1 MKTQEVGPMF
11 GYEKVRRVNIFQISV
26 NTFHLPGAS
35 VEDPLQ
41 ASWGSVGSVKATEQ
55 DGSMD
60 NWWQRWKEIY
70 ATISQNQH
78 DKEYSK

>member
-41 ASWGSVGSVKATEQ
+41 AS
-55 DGSMD
+55 
-60 NWWQRWKEIY
+60 
-70 ATISQNQH
+70 
-78 DKEYSK
+78 